1 MSGVSKGFG
10 FVHYDNFESSDKAI
24 EQMNNQLFSGQV
36 ISVEYA
42 FKENSKG
49 ERHGCQAER
58 FLA

>member
-1 MSGVSKGFG
+1 
-10 FVHYDNFESSDKAI
+10 
-24 EQMNNQLFSGQV
+24 MNNQLFSGQV